1 MVLTA
6 YSVLND
12 YGKDAQQ
19 ILESAGI
26 KVTLAASTTRPNE
39 EELISL
45 VQKYDILIIGAREKM
60 TKRVFDACTR
70 TKIVGTLSVGVD
82 HICPDFFNSNT
93 IQVFNCPD
101 SNTISVAE
109 HTIGLILA
117 LKKRII
123 EGNDCTLRG
132 SGRLGL
138 TKKPRD
144 LYGGTIGVI
153 GAGRIG
159 TAVIRMALAF
169 HMRILCYTRNPQ
181 AHAKLLTFG
190 VNFVDLDTLLSESDI
205 ITIHLPLTNET
216 RMIIDAR
223 RINLMKDT
231 AVFINTSRADLVD
244 TPSLISRVDSC
255 PGFSVGLDIDIDSY
269 TTLFSKERRNLI
281 VTPHIAGVS
290 FDAIL
295 RMDTDL
301 AQTIKKNIME

>member
-1 MVLTA
+1 MPFTA
-6 YSVLND
+6 YSVLYD

-26 KVTLAASTTRPNE
+26 KVTLAPSTTRPNE

-45 VQKYDILIIGAREKM
+45 VQEYDILIIGAKEKM
-60 TKRVFDACTR
+60 TMRVFNACTKS
-70 TKIVGTLSVGVD
+70 KIIGTLSAGVD
-82 HICPDFFNSNT
+82 HICPEFFESNT
-93 IQVFNCPD
+93 IQVINCPD

-109 HTIGLILA
+109 HAIGLILA

-123 EGNDCTLRG
+123 EGNDCTLSG

-144 LYGGTIGVI
+144 LYGTTLGVI

-159 TAVIRMALAF
+159 TAVIHMALAF

-181 AHAKLLTFG
+181 THSKLLTLG
-190 VNFVDLDTLLSESDI
+190 VRFVDLDTLISESDI
-205 ITIHLPLTNET
+205 ITVHLPLTDET
-216 RMIIDAR
+216 RTIIDAK
-223 RINLMKDT
+223 RIELMKDN

-244 TPSLISRVDSC
+244 IPSLISKVDTC
-255 PGFSVGLDIDIDSY
+255 PGFFVGLDIDIDSY
-269 TTLFSKERRNLI
+269 MNLFSKKRLNLI
-281 VTPHIAGVS
+281 ITPHIAGVS

-301 AQTIKKNIME
+301 AERIKNVMR